1 MVENACNPSTAEKLP
16 NYEDLACL
24 EKYIEEFSASYVYT
38 HRASSKDPL
47 TEKLCE
53 SMTRNVKTSAYEN
66 LLNPESTC
74 KSESNEGQFA
84 GEYEHQDEQFF
95 NDTQLRN
102 YAREDVFKNASTK
115 MPARLLEPLGSY
127 TKSIGQIACGRMRG
141 TCWLVTDS
149 VVMTNHHVY
158 MAINTERI
166 EREDPHLPIT
176 VSFDYLRPGQNE
188 QIVTVKVDE
197 ERDPQ
202 VESAQLDYKF
212 LRLEEDEGL
221 KNRVPLGPIVRNRQS
236 QGLVVIVG
244 HPAGAVMHQ
253 ETCVVVGDQPWRGKL
268 EQRYR
273 QTQGMHMT
281 NERLLQV
288 NRYEEQRC
296 LAYDTTLFYGTSG
309 SPVFD
314 LNGNIVAMHTQGYP
328 LNIGEDEYSMM
339 EFGIQFSAI
348 CEDLGRRNLLQNYFP
363 NYNLGH
369 DEERMD
375 EDNNEE
381 PMVE

>member
-1 MVENACNPSTAEKLP
+1 M
-16 NYEDLACL
+16 
-24 EKYIEEFSASYVYT
+24 YT

-53 SMTRNVKTSAYEN
+53 SMTRNVKTSAYEK
-66 LLNPESTC
+66 LLKPENKR
-74 KSESNEGQFA
+74 KSQSNDGKFA
-84 GEYEHQDEQFF
+84 GEYEDRNEQFF

-115 MPARLLEPLGSY
+115 IPARLSEPLGAY
-127 TKSIGQIACGRMRG
+127 IKSIGQIACGRIRG

-149 VVMTNHHVY
+149 IVMTNYHVY
-158 MAINTERI
+158 MATNKER
-166 EREDPHLPIT
+166 RECQDPNLPIT
-176 VSFDYLRPGQNE
+176 VSFDYLHSGQKE

-197 ERDPQ
+197 ESDPQ
-202 VESAQLDYKF
+202 IESAPLDYKL
-212 LRLEEDEGL
+212 LRLKEDSRL
-221 KNRVPLGPIVRNRQS
+221 SNRVRLGSIVRNRPS

-244 HPAGAVMHQ
+244 HPAGEEMQQ
-253 ETCVVVGDQPWRGKL
+253 ETCVVVGDQPWRDKL
-268 EQRYR
+268 EQRHVR
-273 QTQGMHMT
+273 TQGMHMT

-288 NRYEEQRC
+288 NKYEEQRC
-296 LAYDTTLFYGTSG
+296 LAYDTTLFCGTSG